1 MKRRTKRARPRSRP
15 RTAPSRVTIV
25 VTGAD
30 APLSNLV
37 RRAARAALAAQG
49 VLAGRLEIAVVGEA
63 RMRAVH
69 AQWLADSSV
78 TDVLTF
84 DLSDGPA
91 NSVVDGQVLVCAPVA
106 RRRASERGID
116 WRHELLL
123 YVVHGCL
130 HLCGFDDR
138 RNADAKCMH
147 VREDQILRRIGV
159 GPVYY
164 CRKARTKAAS
174 AKGGR

>member
-1 MKRRTKRARPRSRP
+1 
-15 RTAPSRVTIV
+15 
-25 VTGAD
+25 
-30 APLSNLV
+30 
-37 RRAARAALAAQG
+37 
-49 VLAGRLEIAVVGEA
+49 
-63 RMRAVH
+63 MRDVH

-84 DLSDGPA
+84 DLSEGPA
-91 NSVVDGQVLVCAPVA
+91 EPVVDGQVVVCAPVA
-106 RRRASERGID
+106 RRRARKLGID

-138 RNADAKCMH
+138 RRADAKRMH
-147 VREDQILRRIGV
+147 LREDQILGRIGV

-164 CRKARTKAAS
+164 GPGSRAEAAS
-174 AKGGR
+174 AKGR